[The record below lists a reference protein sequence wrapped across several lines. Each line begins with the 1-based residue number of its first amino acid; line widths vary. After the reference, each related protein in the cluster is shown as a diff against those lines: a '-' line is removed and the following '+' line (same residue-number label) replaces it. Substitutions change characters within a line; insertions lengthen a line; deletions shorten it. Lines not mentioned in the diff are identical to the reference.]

1 MNPFLFHLL
10 LPLLSFER
18 SRFPGEMHV
27 IIQCDILLFVLYF
40 SQKGGDYTKSIDF
53 SNIDLSF
60 SERITLRLIAITRFN
75 IFLNPQIVAYLF
87 SLGLLDRRGS
97 YFFINRFGK
106 MYFRIKRKEFLKF
119 TIPTVIS
126 LVALFAGYDVYK
138 IPLLGEALL
147 ATKTLLIHVMES
159 LGIFG

>member
-18 SRFPGEMHV
+18 SRFPSEMHV

-75 IFLNPQIVAYLF
+75 IFLNPQIVDTCSASVCLTEEDPIF
-87 SLGLLDRRGS
+87 SSTDLGKCISVL
-97 YFFINRFGK
+97 NGK
-106 MYFRIKRKEFLKF
+106 NF
-119 TIPTVIS
+119 
-126 LVALFAGYDVYK
+126 
-138 IPLLGEALL
+138 
-147 ATKTLLIHVMES
+147 
-159 LGIFG
+159 